1 MKVEIIAQ
9 EFNPWHCLQ
18 IYEEILKNQQGQYGA
33 IATFIGTM
41 RDYNEG
47 DNVQSMFL
55 EHYPGMT
62 ESYLRK
68 ISIEAQQRWDLLET
82 LIIHRVGEIQPG
94 ETIVLVAAWAGHRA
108 PAFMACRYLIEELK
122 HRAPFWKR
130 ETLDNGVR
138 WVEKNTVGSYEEKIL

>member
-1 MKVEIIAQ
+1 MKVEIISQ
-9 EFNPWHCLQ
+9 VFNPWHCLQ

-47 DNVQSMFL
+47 DSVQSMFL

-62 ESYLRK
+62 ENYLRK
-68 ISIEAQQRWDLLET
+68 ISIEAQQRWDLLDT